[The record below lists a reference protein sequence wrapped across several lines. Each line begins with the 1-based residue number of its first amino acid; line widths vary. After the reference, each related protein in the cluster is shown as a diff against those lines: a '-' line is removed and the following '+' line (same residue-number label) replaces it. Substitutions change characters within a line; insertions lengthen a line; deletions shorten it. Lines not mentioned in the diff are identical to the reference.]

1 MCSGQHNGFLLGD
14 SGYPC
19 LRFLITPILHPVSPA
34 EERFNMSLCHT
45 RVFVEQTFGILK
57 RRFQCLHGE
66 LRTTPQNA
74 VKYVVA
80 CAVLHNIG
88 IDQGDIINIATDD
101 VDLPP
106 PNDIPFIPVPGQN
119 DGAVMRGHLVA
130 HFFF

>member
-1 MCSGQHNGFLLGD
+1 MCSGQYNGFLLGN

-19 LRFLITPILHPVSPA
+19 LRSLMTPILHPASPA
-34 EERFNMSLCHT
+34 EERFNMSLCRT
-45 RVFVEQTFGILK
+45 RVLVQQTFVILK

-66 LRTTPQNA
+66 LRTTPPNA

-101 VDLPP
+101 VDIPP

-119 DGAVMRGHLVA
+119 DGAVLRGRLVT
-130 HFFF
+130 HFF